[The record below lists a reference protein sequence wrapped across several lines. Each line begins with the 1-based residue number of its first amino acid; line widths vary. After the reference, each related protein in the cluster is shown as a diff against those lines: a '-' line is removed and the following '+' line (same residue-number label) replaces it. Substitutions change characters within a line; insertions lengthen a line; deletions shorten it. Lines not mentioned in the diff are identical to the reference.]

1 MVKPKLL
8 ALDLD
13 ETTLDRNSALSP
25 ENRRALEAAI
35 AQGIRVVVA
44 TGRSLTA
51 LPEEILKFPGIRYA
65 ITGNGA
71 AVWDLSRREVL
82 RRYLMPSGAA
92 EEILSL
98 TAGKP
103 VTYEATVAGQPYA
116 GWDYINNPDKYLTGG
131 RTAEYIR
138 RTRKGVAE
146 ITAFIRQHSAEL
158 DSLNLVVDSL
168 DLKGRLM
175 DRLKQVG
182 GVYITTS
189 VPQLIEISNAESG
202 KHRGLQFLTKYLGLR
217 QQETAAFGNAD
228 NDAEMLAWAGTG
240 VAVRNATP
248 ACLAAADYVTGH
260 HDDDGVAKAL
270 QQLWDI

>member
-1 MVKPKLL
+1 M

-13 ETTLDRNSALSP
+13 ETTLDGRGCLAP
-25 ENRRALEAAI
+25 ENRRALESAI
-35 AQGIRVVVA
+35 IQGIQVVVA
-44 TGRSLTA
+44 TGRSVTA
-51 LPEEILKFPGIRYA
+51 LPEEILKVPGIRYA

-71 AVWDLSRREVL
+71 AVWDLTEKTPL
-82 RRYLMPSGAA
+82 RRYFLPPGAA
-92 EEILSL
+92 EEILALS
-98 TAGKP
+98 AGES
-103 VTYEATVAGQPYA
+103 VTYEATIAGQPYA
-116 GWDYINNPDKYLTGG
+116 GWDYINDPDKYLTGG

-146 ITAFIRQHSAEL
+146 ITAFIGQHSAEL

-168 DLKGRLM
+168 ELKRRLM
-175 DRLKQVG
+175 ERLKQVG

-202 KHRGLQFLTKYLGLR
+202 KHRGLRFLAEYLGLR

-240 VAVRNATP
+240 VAVSNATP
-248 ACLAAADYVTGH
+248 ACLAAADYVTDH
-260 HDDDGVAKAL
+260 HDDAGVAKAL
-270 QQLWDI
+270 QKLWDI